1 MATTVSLRELV
12 DEMEGS
18 MEGFHIFVNRQTGEV
33 YSGNDDSLEAAES
46 DEDEDALPKWQW
58 EIVVKLKEVLASSD
72 WIEVPRRSGQE
83 EYALLER
90 FSLERCSSRVQEE
103 LLTAIRG
110 RGAFRRFKN
119 IAERRGVLDQW
130 YVFRRAAIA
139 DDLAGWLVAN
149 GIAYQP

>member
-33 YSGNDDSLEAAES
+33 CNGDDDSLEAAEA
-46 DEDEDALPKWQW
+46 DEEEDALPEWQW
-58 EIVVKLKEVLASSD
+58 ETVVKLKEVLASAD
-72 WIEVPRRSGQE
+72 WIEVPRRSGAE
-83 EYALLER
+83 DYGLLEQ
-90 FSLERCSSRVQEE
+90 FSLERCTGRLQEE
-103 LLTAIRG
+103 LLAAIRG
-110 RGAFRRFKN
+110 RGAFGRFRDV
-119 IAERRGVLDQW
+119 AGRRGVLDQW
-130 YVFRRAAIA
+130 FEFRRAAFA